1 MTLVASIFEQLNYED
16 WLHGSTESA
25 RVAVPLILGKIPARS
40 VVDVGCGL
48 GAWLAVFREHGVEDV
63 LGYDGPWVDRSRL
76 LVTPGEF
83 RAADLQEPL
92 EAERRFD
99 LALCLEVAHLLEPGH
114 ARRLVDTLAS
124 LSDVVL
130 FSAAIPGQG
139 GFHHVNEQW
148 PSYWAGMFGSRSYVA
163 TDPFRTAL
171 WEQPDV
177 KWWFAQNI
185 VCYGT
190 PGALEHLPRLAGARC
205 GNAPL
210 ALVHPEC
217 FRRYVEER
225 QEQQA
230 RPATRHW
237 RSRSTR
243 RRDRR

>member
-1 MTLVASIFEQLNYED
+1 MTLVASIFEQLDYED
-16 WLHGSTESA
+16 WLRGSTESA
-25 RVAVPLILGKIPARS
+25 RVGVPLILENVPARS

-48 GAWLAVFREHGVEDV
+48 GAWLAVFREHGVDDL

-99 LALCLEVAHLLEPGH
+99 LAVCLEVAHLLEPEH
-114 ARRLVDTLAS
+114 ARQLVNSLAS

-148 PSYWAGMFGSRSYVA
+148 PSYWAGLFGSRGYVA
-163 TDPFRTAL
+163 TDPFRAAL
-171 WEQPDV
+171 WEQPEV

-185 VCYGT
+185 VCYAT
-190 PGALEHLPRLAGARC
+190 PSALERLPGLAGARC
-205 GNAPL
+205 GTAPL

-217 FRRYVEER
+217 FGRYSDEPH
-225 QEQQA
+225 EQQA
-230 RPATRHW
+230 RPTARRRW
-237 RSRSTR
+237 RRSRSKERT
-243 RRDRR
+243 

>member
-1 MTLVASIFEQLNYED
+1 MTPVASIFEQLDYED
-16 WLHGSTESA
+16 WLRGSTESA
-25 RVAVPLILGKIPARS
+25 EVAVRLILEQIPARS

-48 GAWLAVFREHGVEDV
+48 GAWLAVFREHGVEDL

-83 RAADLQEPL
+83 RATDLQEPL

-99 LALCLEVAHLLEPGH
+99 LAVCLEVAHLLEPEY
-114 ARRLVDTLAS
+114 ALRLVNSLAS

-148 PSYWAGMFGSRSYVA
+148 PSYWAGLFGSRGYVA
-163 TDPFRTAL
+163 TDPFRAGL

-185 VCYGT
+185 VCYAT
-190 PGALEHLPRLAGARC
+190 PSALERLPGLARARC
-205 GNAPL
+205 GTAPL
-210 ALVHPEC
+210 ALVHPGC
-217 FRRYVEER
+217 FGRYVEEP

-230 RPATRHW
+230 RPRATRHW
-237 RSRSTR
+237 RRSRSNERT
-243 RRDRR
+243 

>member
-1 MTLVASIFEQLNYED
+1 MTLVASIFEQLDYED
-16 WLHGSTESA
+16 WLRGSTESA
-25 RVAVPLILGKIPARS
+25 GVAVPLILEKIPARS

-48 GAWLAVFREHGVEDV
+48 GAWLAVFREHGVEDL

-99 LALCLEVAHLLEPGH
+99 LAVCLEVAHLLEPEH
-114 ARRLVDTLAS
+114 ARRLVDSLAS

-148 PSYWAGMFGSRSYVA
+148 PSYWAGLFGSRGYVA
-163 TDPFRTAL
+163 TDPFRAAL

-185 VCYGT
+185 VCYAT
-190 PGALEHLPRLAGARC
+190 PSALERLPGLARARC
-205 GNAPL
+205 GTPPL

-217 FRRYVEER
+217 FGRYVDEP

-230 RPATRHW
+230 RPPAPRHW
-237 RSRSTR
+237 RRSRSNERT
-243 RRDRR
+243 